1 MTIPDCYLS
10 LMPHGHQKMLNEQH
24 RSISRVTQHSV
35 TSAASST
42 VSEFLEGRIKSN
54 ELEMDYLK
62 MYQEGLYIAH
72 RGGKIPSEQF
82 QAGIGTV
89 LGNFRSVNK
98 NLRVLKRQRKIIE
111 EDIEDEVEH
120 HKRERGE
127 DQEPD
132 VSFLERA
139 YTNTI
144 VPRVM
149 GASAKQRKSSK
160 FDQKAFRT
168 DVMEYYGAQHGD
180 ATYCHLTGWHYS
192 KAVKAAHLVPKSLNG
207 DEVPYIFGVGELVL
221 SDPRNGKKHLF
232 SLSSVC

>member
-1 MTIPDCYLS
+1 MPIHIMPFERPPIPERY
-10 LMPHGHQKMLNEQH
+10 
-24 RSISRVTQHSV
+24 
-35 TSAASST
+35 SST
-42 VSEFLEGRIKSN
+42 VSEFLEDKIKSN
-54 ELEMDYLK
+54 EFEMDYLK
-62 MYQEGLYIAH
+62 TYQEGLHVAH
-72 RGGKIPSEQF
+72 TGEKITSEQF
-82 QAGIGTV
+82 QTEMGTV
-89 LGNFRSVNK
+89 LGNFCSVNK

-149 GASAKQRKSSK
+149 GDSAKQRKSK

-168 DVMEYYGAQHGD
+168 DVMEYYGAQHGE
-180 ATYCHLTGWHYS
+180 AAYCHLTGWHYS

-207 DEVPYIFGVGELVL
+207 DEVSYIFGVGELVL

-232 SLSSVC
+232 SLLSVY